1 MGRTAEPMTLTMTLS
16 LQNARPELAVVAPL
30 LPSPR
35 QNQILAALPA
45 EDYARLLPDLE
56 LTELWLGQVLYEPG
70 AQMAYLY
77 FPITGIVSL
86 LHVMQSGDSAE
97 IALTGN
103 EGLVGISLFMGGEG
117 TTSRAV
123 VQNAGASY
131 RLEAEVLRREF
142 ALGGPLQHLVLRYT
156 QALMAQMTQTAACNR
171 HHTLDQQLCRW
182 LLLSLDRLP
191 GDELTMTQQ
200 LIANMLGVN
209 LGGVTVALDKLQAKG
224 MIRYKRGLI
233 TVLDRPL
240 LEHHVCEC
248 YAVVKKEF
256 SRLLPYQL
264 AA

>member
-1 MGRTAEPMTLTMTLS
+1 MTLS
-16 LQNARPELAVVAPL
+16 VTRARPEQAAATSSRQTPK
-30 LPSPR
+30 

-45 EDYARLLPDLE
+45 KEYARLLPNLE
-56 LTELWLGQVLYEPG
+56 LIQLPLARVLYEPG
-70 AQMAYLY
+70 VQMDYVY
-77 FPITGIVSL
+77 FPITGIISL
-86 LHVMQSGDSAE
+86 LYVMQSGASAE
-97 IALTGN
+97 IAITGN
-103 EGLVGISLFMGGEG
+103 EGLVGVSLFMGGES

-131 RLEAEVLRREF
+131 RLKADILRREF
-142 ALGGPLQHLVLRYT
+142 ALGGPLQYLALRYT
-156 QALMAQMTQTAACNR
+156 QALIAQMTQTAACNR

-209 LGGVTVALDKLQAKG
+209 LEGVTEALDKLQAGG
-224 MIRYKRGLI
+224 MIRHKNGLV

-240 LEHHVCEC
+240 LEDRVCEC
-248 YAVVKKEF
+248 YAVVKDEF
-256 SRLLPYQL
+256 SRLLPYKL

>member
-1 MGRTAEPMTLTMTLS
+1 MTLS
-16 LQNARPELAVVAPL
+16 VTRARPEQAAATSSRQTPK
-30 LPSPR
+30 

-45 EDYARLLPDLE
+45 KEYARLLPN
-56 LTELWLGQVLYEPG
+56 LGLVQLPLGWVLYEPG
-70 AQMAYLY
+70 VQMTHVH
-77 FPITGIVSL
+77 FPISGIISL
-86 LHVMQSGDSAE
+86 LNVMQSGASAE

-103 EGLVGISLFMGGEG
+103 EGLVGISLFMGGES

-131 RLEAEVLRREF
+131 RLKADILRREF
-142 ALGGPLQHLVLRYT
+142 ELGRPLRYLALRYT
-156 QALMAQMTQTAACNR
+156 QTLMTQMTQTAACNR

-200 LIANMLGVN
+200 LIANMLGVD
-209 LGGVTVALDKLQAKG
+209 LAGVTGALDKLQAGG
-224 MIRYKRGLI
+224 MIRYQGGLI
-233 TVLDRPL
+233 TAVDRAG
-240 LEHHVCEC
+240 LERHVCEC

-256 SRLLPYQL
+256 SRLLPYKL

>member
-1 MGRTAEPMTLTMTLS
+1 MTLS
-16 LQNARPELAVVAPL
+16 VTRARPEQAAATSSRQTPK
-30 LPSPR
+30 

-45 EDYARLLPDLE
+45 KEYARLLPNLE
-56 LTELWLGQVLYEPG
+56 LIQLPLARVLYEPG
-70 AQMAYLY
+70 VQMDYVY
-77 FPITGIVSL
+77 FPITGIISL
-86 LHVMQSGDSAE
+86 LYVMQSGASAE
-97 IALTGN
+97 IAITGN
-103 EGLVGISLFMGGEG
+103 EGLVGVSLFMGGES

-131 RLEAEVLRREF
+131 RLKADILRREF
-142 ALGGPLQHLVLRYT
+142 ALGGPLQYLALRYT
-156 QALMAQMTQTAACNR
+156 QALIAQMTQTAACNR

-209 LGGVTVALDKLQAKG
+209 LAGVTGALDKLQAGG
-224 MIRYKRGLI
+224 MIRHKNGLV

-240 LEHHVCEC
+240 LEDRVCEC
-248 YAVVKKEF
+248 YAVVKDEF
-256 SRLLPYQL
+256 SRLLPYKL

>member
-1 MGRTAEPMTLTMTLS
+1 MTLS
-16 LQNARPELAVVAPL
+16 VTRARPATAATPSS
-30 LPSPR
+30 LPTPK

-45 EDYARLLPDLE
+45 AEYARLLPNLE
-56 LTELWLGQVLYEPG
+56 LIQLPLGWVLYESG
-70 AQMAYLY
+70 VQMDYVY
-77 FPITGIVSL
+77 FPITGIISL
-86 LHVMQSGDSAE
+86 LYVMQSGASAE
-97 IALTGN
+97 IAITGN
-103 EGLVGISLFMGGEG
+103 EGLVGVSLFMGGES

-131 RLEAEVLRREF
+131 RLKADILRREF
-142 ALGGPLQHLVLRYT
+142 AQGGPLQYLALRYT
-156 QALMAQMTQTAACNR
+156 QALIAQMTQTAACNR

-209 LGGVTVALDKLQAKG
+209 LAGVTGALDKLQAGG
-224 MIRYKRGLI
+224 MIRHKNGLV

-240 LEHHVCEC
+240 LEDRVCEC
-248 YAVVKKEF
+248 YAVVKDEF
-256 SRLLPYQL
+256 SRLLPYKL

>member
-1 MGRTAEPMTLTMTLS
+1 MTSTMTIS
-16 LQNARPELAVVAPL
+16 VTRARPEKAAAPS
-30 LPSPR
+30 SPK

-45 EDYARLLPDLE
+45 AEYTRLLPNLE
-56 LTELWLGQVLYEPG
+56 LIQLPLGSVLYEPG
-70 AQMAYLY
+70 VQMDYVY
-77 FPITGIVSL
+77 FPTTGIISL
-86 LHVMQSGDSAE
+86 LYVMQSGASAE

-103 EGLVGISLFMGGEG
+103 EGLVGVSLFMGGES

-131 RLEAEVLRREF
+131 RLEADILRREF
-142 ALGGPLQHLVLRYT
+142 ALGGPLQILALRYT
-156 QALMAQMTQTAACNR
+156 QALMTQMTQTAACNR

-209 LGGVTVALDKLQAKG
+209 LAGVTEALDKLRAEG
-224 MIRYKRGLI
+224 MIRYKHGLI
-233 TVLDRPL
+233 TVLDRPI
-240 LEHHVCEC
+240 LEDRVCEC
-248 YAVVKKEF
+248 YVVVKNEF
-256 SRLLPYQL
+256 SRLLPYKL